1 VTVVYHLKCV
11 VCRIRVR
18 GCQSPAGEVGELC
31 PLCGSALEPVRHLS
45 ELLGLQERKWEDD
58 DELAADPDTSRWLA
72 DGGNVSLEGV
82 VAEALAPPPPPRS
95 RDA

>member
-1 VTVVYHLKCV
+1 MYHLKCV

-31 PLCGSALEPVRHLS
+31 PLCGSLLEPVRHLS
-45 ELLGLQERKWEDD
+45 ELLGLQERRWEDYD
-58 DELAADPDTSRWLA
+58 DLAADPDASPLLA
-72 DGGNVSLEGV
+72 DGGGVSLEGV
-82 VAEALAPPPPPRS
+82 VAEALALPPPPRS